1 MTSPWRYL
9 LFFALVAQA
18 ACSGT
23 APKPGDPQAW
33 RAALPQ
39 LVEQAQQDPGDLDL
53 QARLATSMLFSG
65 QAEDA
70 GRVSKAVLDEKPKHA
85 LALYVQAI
93 LHEQSGNWFAADSI
107 YRQRDD
113 LERASKGLRHIMAA
127 RHQIAS
133 RQLMRRA
140 LRADLARAR
149 EREGVELQPFALVV
163 EHFKPLSPTHR
174 DSVLAVGV
182 AHYLTNA
189 FAQIDTLVVI
199 DNTRRHLLEEE
210 VRLSQT
216 DMAHASSQLIART
229 VGASLTVGGRVGLE
243 ATEEEETYVQY
254 GVEDLLL
261 QPTDEA
267 YRGTGSWVD
276 LTSPTRYLLAELGE
290 EVIRIAEELLHIP
303 LGDAERDRL
312 ASPRTERFAAFLAF
326 SEGLYWE
333 ERHNLGRAHESY
345 QEAERLDPGYDDARD
360 GSTRTG
366 GGDVD
371 QAPPPDDAPLT
382 AGDESLEEEAIDAA
396 SNVVDDMPGQRSE
409 EPPQTPGAGANR
421 VRIIVNPQQ

>member
-9 LFFALVAQA
+9 LFLALVLQA
-18 ACSGT
+18 ACGGS

-39 LVEQAQQDPGDLDL
+39 LAEQVQENPGDLDL
-53 QARLATSMLFSG
+53 RARLATAMLFSD
-65 QAEDA
+65 QAVDA
-70 GRVSKAVLDEKPKHA
+70 DSESRAVLDENPKHA

-107 YRQRDD
+107 YRQRDH
-113 LERASKGLRHIMAA
+113 LERAGKGLRHIMAA

-149 EREGVELQPFALVV
+149 EREGLELQPLALVV
-163 EHFKPLSPTHR
+163 EHFEPLSPTHR

-189 FAQIDTLVVI
+189 FAQIETLVVI

-216 DMAHASSQLIART
+216 EMAHSSSQLIART

-243 ATEEEETYVQY
+243 AAQEEETYVQY

-267 YRGTGSWVD
+267 YRGTDSWVD
-276 LTSPTRYLLAELGE
+276 VTSPTRYLLAELGE

-303 LGDAERDRL
+303 LGDAERERL

-333 ERHNLGRAHESY
+333 ERHNLGKAHESY
-345 QEAERLDPGYDDARD
+345 REAERLDPGYGDARD

-366 GGDVD
+366 GGNID
-371 QAPPPDDAPLT
+371 QPLPPEDAPLT
-382 AGDESLEEEAIDAA
+382 GGDESLEEEAVDTAG
-396 SNVVDDMPGQRSE
+396 NTVDDMPGQRSE
-409 EPPQTPGAGANR
+409 EPPQTAGAGADR